1 MDEKIKAR
9 VKNQIFKVDA
19 RLGCPSGKDASFS
32 LDFEERE
39 YRQRD
44 LVGLIRDM
52 VPYFALTEDEITSLH
67 KSEWNKV
74 SFTRISDAQP
84 TKKGDYGEL
93 LLYII
98 LSIFY
103 KSPKFVTKARL
114 RSSTREQI
122 KGFDCAHFSID
133 DAGEVKLWLGEAKF
147 HASLSG
153 AISSAFTSITTN
165 FSDATKVKAELK
177 LLGGEIEINKSLS
190 PEHLELLV
198 SYTNGGRSL
207 DKVPI
212 QVPVLVTYDSKCI
225 ADSCGTEHADID
237 SSVFRAKLISELN
250 NNFSLIY
257 SKTWP
262 TKKNITL
269 SFYLVPF
276 KSVSDIK
283 ALLDTVETA
292 MKF

>member
-1 MDEKIKAR
+1 MDDAIKNRAI
-9 VKNQIFKVDA
+9 NQIFKVDA
-19 RLGCPSGKDASFS
+19 KLGCPSGKDASFS

-52 VPYFALTEDEITSLH
+52 VPYFALTEEEINSLA

-98 LSIFY
+98 LCIFY

-122 KGFDCAHFSID
+122 KGFDCAHFSIED
-133 DAGEVKLWLGEAKF
+133 GEVKLWLGEAKF
-147 HASLSG
+147 HESISG
-153 AISSAFTSITTN
+153 AISSALESITKN
-165 FSDATKVKAELK
+165 FVDAVKVKSELK
-177 LLGGEIEINKSLS
+177 LLGGEIEINKTLAS
-190 PEHLELLV
+190 EHLKLLI

-207 DKVPI
+207 DKIPI
-212 QVPVLVTYDSKCI
+212 QVPVLITYDSKCI
-225 ADSCGTEHADID
+225 SEFCGTEHADVE
-237 SSVFRAKLISELN
+237 STVFKKKLTHELTR
-250 NNFSLIY
+250 NFDLIY
-257 SKTWP
+257 AKTWP
-262 TKKNITL
+262 AKKNITI

-276 KSVSDIK
+276 KSVSEIK
-283 ALLDTVETA
+283 ALLDSVETA